1 MQILHFVYG
10 IHLTLLNTF
19 KKEIEKKDNKGGKR
33 GKNGGGEG
41 KVLTNPTRVN
51 IYKEIMH
58 FMHGP

>member
-33 GKNGGGEG
+33 GKNGGGGGESSD
-41 KVLTNPTRVN
+41 KP
-51 IYKEIMH
+51 Y
-58 FMHGP
+58 